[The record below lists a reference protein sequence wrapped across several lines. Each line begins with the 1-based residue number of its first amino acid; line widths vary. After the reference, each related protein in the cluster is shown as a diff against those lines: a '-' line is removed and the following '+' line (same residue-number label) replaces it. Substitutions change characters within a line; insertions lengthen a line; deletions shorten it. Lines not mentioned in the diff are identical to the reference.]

1 MSMIKYRVH
10 EVAKDFNSTSKVIS
24 QILTD
29 YATTPKNHMQ
39 VLENDELDLI
49 FEYLTQHNQVG
60 SIAEIFNTPAQAEN
74 PSLPRKSPQ
83 RMRNLQSL
91 LSSLRSLPLPL
102 RRRRR
107 ISLMSPDR
115 WPRSVLSTPVAAQ
128 RST

>member
-49 FEYLTQHNQVG
+49 FEYLT
-60 SIAEIFNTPAQAEN
+60 SIIRSAASPRFSILRLRQN
-74 PSLPRKSPQ
+74 PSRPRKSPQ
-83 RMRNLQSL
+83 RMRNPQSL